1 MSLDAISFYSFIA
14 MLTIISLF
22 DSDPQDNIDFADALY
37 NDDKFLTTLHT
48 ALADD
53 GVLVI
58 QVGASPNMDEA
69 DERLT
74 KHKNRAIMIDH
85 LEKLGFTSMHI
96 YAEGHSGFFDV
107 WNYLVVTKKL
117 SSRGLW
123 YQNEAEINLAI
134 RKRIIPTKS
143 GLPSLRYFDGSTLLL
158 YQRPTKR
165 VETVFC
171 RRIPT
176 PFECTYDSFGF
187 GFEPRRPNIDLSH
200 FEVRMSLAGEKAG
213 RGLFSKVDIPVGTFL
228 SIEQVPHSVYFP
240 PGTYKLIDEMVDF
253 LEDSYGVFH
262 HFNMLDYY
270 MSGYGFSRQY
280 HVSCQGHR

>member
-1 MSLDAISFYSFIA
+1 MLSPYAVIDK
-14 MLTIISLF
+14 LTIICIF
-22 DSDPQDNIDFADALY
+22 HSDPQDNIDFADALY
-37 NDDKFLTTLHT
+37 NNDKFLTTLHT

-58 QVGASPNMDEA
+58 QVGASPDIDEP

-96 YAEGHSGFFDV
+96 YAEGNSGFFNV
-107 WNYLVVTKKL
+107 WNYLVATKKL

-123 YQNEAEINLAI
+123 YRNEAEIELAI
-134 RKRIIPTKS
+134 RKRIIETKS
-143 GLPSLRYFDGSTLLL
+143 GLPSLRYFDGSTMLV
-158 YQRPTKR
+158 YQRPSKR

-171 RRIPT
+171 RRVPT
-176 PFECTYDSFGF
+176 PFECTYDSLGF
-187 GFEPRRPNIDLSH
+187 GFEPRRPNIDMSH

-240 PGTYKLIDEMVDF
+240 PGTYELINEMVDF
-253 LEDSYGVFH
+253 LEDSFGMFH
-262 HFNMLDYY
+262 HFDMFDYY

-280 HVSCQGHR
+280 HVSF